1 MRKILMLFMVGCL
14 GISTGQASS
23 LFLQDGKTTPI
34 QKGETGDSSLGRPR
48 APRHSPTFQ
57 VWYEPGVNA
66 VIVVSGADVGPVQ
79 AVIENPSTGTLYTYS
94 FDSSSPAIL
103 PISGESGVWR
113 VILRSIRGAIIA
125 YEYIAEK
132 V

>member
-1 MRKILMLFMVGCL
+1 MLFMVGCL

-48 APRHSPTFQ
+48 APRHSTTFQ
-57 VWYEPGVNA
+57 IWYEPGVNA
-66 VIVVSGADVGPVQ
+66 VLVVSSADVGPVQ
-79 AVIENPSTGTLYTYS
+79 AIIENLTSGTLYTYS

-103 PISGESGVWR
+103 PISGEPGV
-113 VILRSIRGAIIA
+113 
-125 YEYIAEK
+125 
-132 V
+132 

>member
-48 APRHSPTFQ
+48 APHHSPTFQ
-57 VWYEPGVNA
+57 IWYEPGVNA
-66 VIVVSGADVGPVQ
+66 VFVISSTDVGPVQ
-79 AVIENPSTGTLYTYS
+79 AIIENLSTGTLFTYS
-94 FDSSSPAIL
+94 FDSSTPAIL
-103 PISGESGVWR
+103 PISDESGVWR
-113 VILRSIRGAIIA
+113 VILRPIRGTTVT
-125 YEYIAEK
+125 YEFTSDMG
-132 V
+132 